1 MPIYEY
7 VCKACGFEKDVLQKM
22 SEAPLTDCPNCQK
35 PEFSKLISAPGFR
48 LKGSGWYETD
58 FKTGKKKN
66 LAGDSA
72 SANSTSADST
82 SAGSTSGS
90 AASIAS
96 NKESS
101 TSTKTA

>member
-22 SEAPLTDCPNCQK
+22 SEVPLAECPSCQK

-66 LAGDSA
+66 LAGDNA
-72 SANSTSADST
+72 VGDSK
-82 SAGSTSGS
+82 SGS
-90 AASIAS
+90 AASTS
-96 NKESS
+96 DSTGSTSSSKESS
-101 TSTKTA
+101 SPTKTP